1 MTGIQKIIQSPLF
14 ARQKKRLRKK
24 QNSDLDDA
32 VRRIAEKPETGTLKL
47 GDLSGV
53 RVFKFKS
60 LNTQFLLAY
69 EVTDMEDTLYL
80 YSVGTHENFY
90 QKLKKYIHR

>member
-14 ARQKKRLRKK
+14 AKQKKRLQKK
-24 QNSDLDDA
+24 QIRDMDL
-32 VRRIAEKPETGTLKL
+32 VIRKIAEDPEAGDLKV

-69 EVTDMEDTLYL
+69 QTTGDALYL
-80 YSVGTHENFY
+80 YSVATHENFY

>member
-14 ARQKKRLRKK
+14 AKQKKRLQKK
-24 QNSDLDDA
+24 QIRDMDDA
-32 VRRIAEKPETGTLKL
+32 IRRIAEKPDAGVLKV
-47 GDLSGV
+47 GDMGGV
-53 RVFKFKS
+53 RVFKFNS

-69 EVTDMEDTLYL
+69 QVIEDTLYF

-90 QKLKKYIHR
+90 QKLKKYIHRR